1 MMSRRVPVIAAST
14 IALIVAASVPAVLAP
29 TAAVAGRK
37 VAGDSFERSLA
48 GWKKVTSPT
57 RLDRVAA
64 GRGRRSQAARLR
76 PPATRAANV
85 GMTDAPALVR
95 RSHRGARYVATA
107 WVKATP
113 DAHRGKALQVR
124 VSLGELK
131 PKGLGVHAW
140 RGARLSTSKWRKVT
154 VPFTARHK
162 GRHLD
167 LTVRARALPRGG
179 ALLVDDVRIQRVKAP
194 HASNRKL
201 RGVRYGASVDPGN
214 LDWMR
219 ALHKSDRLYSRME
232 VVRFY
237 EPFIRDS
244 WSGTLGNVRR
254 PVNVSFYARPGPVL
268 SGAYDQTLRRWF
280 RAAPNKTPIWWT
292 YWHEPEDDI
301 ASGNLSAK
309 RYRQA
314 WRHINAIA
322 RQAGTPNLHPTLVL
336 MAWTGH
342 PASGRRISDYYPGDF
357 IDVIGWDGYNPPGA
371 HGYASPRAMFAACA
385 AKNRRL
391 DARFAIP
398 ELGSVLVPGDDG
410 SRRASWLVQ
419 VAKYAAARN
428 AAFVTY
434 WDAKIPNE
442 NYQLR
447 DLPSRSAW
455 HHVVKD

>member
-14 IALIVAASVPAVLAP
+14 IALVVAASAPAVLAP
-29 TAAVAGRK
+29 TAAVAGHK
-37 VAGDSFERSLA
+37 LVGDSFERSLT
-48 GWKKVTSPT
+48 GWKKTTAPT
-57 RLDRVAA
+57 RLDRVPA
-64 GRGRRSQAARLR
+64 GRGKRSQAARLR
-76 PPATRAANV
+76 SPATRAANV
-85 GMTDAPALVR
+85 GITDAPALVR

-113 DAHRGKALQVR
+113 DAHRGGALQVR

-131 PKGLGVHAW
+131 PRGLGPRAW

-167 LTVRARALPRGG
+167 LTVRASSLPRGG
-179 ALLVDDVRIQRVKAP
+179 ALLVDDIRIQKVKAP

-201 RGVRYGASVDPGN
+201 RGVRYGASVDEGR
-214 LDWMR
+214 LDWIR
-219 ALHKSDRLYSRME
+219 ALHKSDRLYSHME
-232 VVRFY
+232 VVRFF

-244 WSGTLGNVRR
+244 WSGTLGHVRR
-254 PVNVSFYARPGPVL
+254 PVNVSFSARPGLVL
-268 SGAYDQTLRRWF
+268 AGAYDATLRKWF
-280 RAAPNKTPIWWT
+280 RDAPNKTPIWWT

-301 ASGNLSAK
+301 ARGTLSAK

-336 MAWTGH
+336 MSWTGQ
-342 PASGRRISDYYPGDF
+342 PASGRRISDYYPGRF

-371 HGYASPRAMFAACA
+371 RGYASPRAMFAACV

-455 HHVVKD
+455 RHVVKD